1 MRKTSWWTAVFLGA
15 AAACAGGLSTMST
28 QDTMREWGTALKF
41 FYPRG
46 YSSGPEFPLKLDDIE
61 AIPGVK
67 LSKQDEWGAELHYRR
82 IDMDHYQLI
91 SRGPNG
97 ELGDADD
104 LIYSNGL
111 FYEPDKIYSE
121 HPIRS
126 DS

>member
-1 MRKTSWWTAVFLGA
+1 MGRRGWLMAGFLGICA
-15 AAACAGGLSTMST
+15 GCAGGLSTMST

-46 YSSGPEFPLKLDDIE
+46 YSSGPEFPLRLEDIGE
-61 AIPGVK
+61 IPGVK
-67 LSKQDEWGAELHYRR
+67 LSRKDEWGTDFYYRR

-97 ELGDADD
+97 TLGDSDD

-111 FYEPDKIYSE
+111 FYEPDKIYAE
-121 HPIRS
+121 NPIRS